1 MKIAPAALY
10 ALAYRH
16 PLVGALTLFSDDEAI
31 TAVRFGAEN
40 IPFPQHPPPVLQ
52 QAARELDEYLA
63 GQRRQF
69 HLPLR
74 PDGGTPFH
82 RRVWQ
87 ALRTLAY
94 GELCSYAELAERMA
108 LSRTHARA
116 VARAC
121 AANPLPLL
129 IPCHRI
135 LAVGQK
141 LGGYNG
147 GLARKRA
154 LLVLEGHDW
163 AKDG

>member
-1 MKIAPAALY
+1 MSTPSTACY
-10 ALAYRH
+10 ALAYHH
-16 PLVGALTLFSDDEAI
+16 PLIGALTLFSDGEAI

-40 IPFPQHPPPVLQ
+40 IPFPQRPPPVLQ

-69 HLPLR
+69 HVPLR
-74 PDGGTPFH
+74 PVAGSPFA

-87 ALRTLAY
+87 TLRTLAY
-94 GELCSYAELAERMA
+94 GELCSYAALAERMA
-108 LSRTHARA
+108 LSRAHARA

-121 AANPLPLL
+121 AANPIAIL

-135 LAVGQK
+135 IAADQQ

-147 GLARKRA
+147 GIARKRA
-154 LLVLEGHDW
+154 LLTLEGHNW

>member
-1 MKIAPAALY
+1 MY

-16 PLVGALTLFSDDEAI
+16 PLVGALTLFSDDEAL

-69 HLPLR
+69 HVPLR
-74 PDGGTPFH
+74 PAAGSPFA

-87 ALRTLAY
+87 TLRTLAY
-94 GELCSYAELAERMA
+94 GELCSYAGLAERMDLPRA
-108 LSRTHARA
+108 HARA

-154 LLVLEGHDW
+154 LLILEGHEW
-163 AKDG
+163 AKNA

>member
-1 MKIAPAALY
+1 MY

-16 PLVGALTLFSDDEAI
+16 PLVGALTLFSDDEVI

-40 IPFPQHPPPVLQ
+40 IPFPQRPPPVLQ

-69 HLPLR
+69 HLPQR
-74 PDGGTPFH
+74 PVAGSPFA

-87 ALRTLAY
+87 TLCTLAY

-108 LSRTHARA
+108 LSRAHARA

-135 LAVGQK
+135 LAAGQK

-147 GLARKRA
+147 GIARKRA
-154 LLVLEGHDW
+154 LLILEGHEW
-163 AKDG
+163 AKNA